1 MVAIS
6 LCRCARPTALTGVV
20 KALALLA
27 NRRAHL
33 IQCYRRPV
41 QPVWR
46 SAGMMSAINIVA
58 VLDSLERLG
67 IDAARVLA
75 LAGVSLE
82 ALRAPNAR
90 VPAALEFAF
99 WDALA
104 KHTGDPM
111 IGLRVA
117 EQIQVGS
124 LGAYEYLLRNSPTIR
139 AAIEQANKFER
150 VMDDLTRIAIV
161 ETEHAHEAAIRHYR
175 EGGVP
180 HATYATECLFAAVL
194 RLVKTLLPGQQVL
207 CVRFAHAPNGEPRD
221 YQARLG
227 CPVSFGAAYNEIVI
241 DKATL
246 DLPQN
251 AADPALS
258 RVLEQHMTH
267 MLQHLP
273 AEESFVQRARTA
285 LGDTLRRNGDVS
297 LEQLAQT
304 LHLSERTLRRRLE
317 EHATSYKNLLDE
329 LRRELACH
337 YIARTS
343 ESFEVTAG
351 RLGFADVS
359 AFYRAFKRWT
369 STTPAA
375 YRAQVRQRDSAL

>member
-1 MVAIS
+1 
-6 LCRCARPTALTGVV
+6 LTGVV
-20 KALALLA
+20 KALAPLA
-27 NRRAHL
+27 NLAL
-33 IQCYRRPV
+33 CYRGAVDSVSPA
-41 QPVWR
+41 
-46 SAGMMSAINIVA
+46 AGTMSAINIVA
-58 VLDSLERLG
+58 VLDALDRLG

-75 LAGVSLE
+75 LAGVTLE
-82 ALRAPNAR
+82 ELRAPNAR

-104 KHTGDPM
+104 QHTRDPM

-117 EQIQVGS
+117 EHVQVGS
-124 LGAYEYLLRNSPTIR
+124 LGAYEYLLRNSATLR

-150 VMDDLTRIAIV
+150 VMDDLTRVAIV
-161 ETEHAHEAAIRHYR
+161 ENEHEAAIRHYR

-180 HATYATECLFAAVL
+180 HSPAAAECLFAAVV
-194 RLVKTLLPGQQVL
+194 RLVKALLPGEQVL
-207 CVRFAHAPNGEPRD
+207 GVRFAHNANGEPRE

-227 CPVSFGAAYNEIVI
+227 CPVTFAAAYNEIVI
-241 DKATL
+241 RKTTL
-246 DLPQN
+246 DLPLHT
-251 AADPALS
+251 ADPALS
-258 RVLEQHMTH
+258 RVLEEHMTH

-273 AEESFVQRARTA
+273 AEELFVQRARTA
-285 LGDTLRRNGDVS
+285 LGEALQRRGDVS

-317 EHATSYKNLLDE
+317 EHGTSYKSLLDE

-337 YIARTS
+337 YVARTS
-343 ESFEVTAG
+343 ESFEDTGA
-351 RLGFADVS
+351 RLGFADIS

-375 YRAQVRQRDSAL
+375 YRAEVRGRTGAY

>member
-1 MVAIS
+1 M
-6 LCRCARPTALTGVV
+6 V
-20 KALALLA
+20 KALASLA
-27 NRRAHL
+27 NQRARL
-33 IQCYRRPV
+33 NQCYRGAV
-41 QPVWR
+41 QPI
-46 SAGMMSAINIVA
+46 SPASGMMSAINIVA
-58 VLDSLERLG
+58 VLDALDRLG
-67 IDAARVLA
+67 IDAPRMLA

-82 ALRAPNAR
+82 ELRAPNAR

-104 KHTGDPM
+104 QHTRDPM

-150 VMDDLTRIAIV
+150 VMDDLTRVTII
-161 ETEHAHEAAIRHYR
+161 ETEHEAVIRHYR

-180 HATYATECLFAAVL
+180 HSPYAAECLFAAVV
-194 RLVKTLLPGQQVL
+194 RLVKALLPGEHVL
-207 CVRFAHAPNGEPRD
+207 SVRFAHNLNGEPRV
-221 YQARLG
+221 YQARMG
-227 CPVSFGAAYNEIVI
+227 CPVTFAAAYNEIVVR
-241 DKATL
+241 KTTL
-246 DLPQN
+246 DLPLHT
-251 AADPALS
+251 ADPALS
-258 RVLEQHMTH
+258 RVLEAHMTH

-273 AEESFVQRARTA
+273 AEQSFVDRARTA
-285 LGDTLRRNGDVS
+285 LGDALQRHGDVS

-317 EHATSYKNLLDE
+317 EHGTSYKTLLDE

-337 YIARTS
+337 YVARTS
-343 ESFEVTAG
+343 ESFEDTG
-351 RLGFADVS
+351 TRLGFADIS

-375 YRAQVRQRDSAL
+375 YRAQVRGRSISAATPKP